1 MCIIYL
7 FVIKPNDGDAKFS
20 DVWPIENIWGI
31 MKEKTRGKTFEN
43 LDSLVGFVNSEWR
56 KITLEQ
62 CEAVIDNMHGE
73 ETLYNYN
80 NIF

>member
-1 MCIIYL
+1 
-7 FVIKPNDGDAKFS
+7 
-20 DVWPIENIWGI
+20 

-62 CEAVIDNMHGE
+62 CEAMIDN
-73 ETLYNYN
+73 
-80 NIF
+80 IPKRFAKVV